1 MTADDLA
8 PNEWDELQELLDGLL
23 NHSLDASQHE
33 RLEQLLKSNASA
45 REQYLACIDLHYDL
59 LRIHSQ
65 VGDLPNNSGKI
76 LERLLS
82 QELELTGSE
91 AIGQRNEKSL
101 QTASVAML
109 VESAI
114 ASPWVRR
121 LCLAAALLLTVGG
134 IWAVSSLSP
143 RSQAEQSTRLSRPLA
158 VDVDSPIA
166 ALKNDGVIRPRESSG
181 VLLTQVAAAKLYGE
195 RLPALLS
202 NMTVGR
208 EYALTTG
215 IIELK
220 FPAGATAIIEA
231 PAVFVVAT
239 ESRLLMKTGA
249 CSVHAPEGAQG
260 FRVDTPLADIV
271 DLGTRFVVN
280 VSQSGETNV
289 QVVEGEADVY
299 PIQST
304 LPESAPELASN
315 PINLR
320 SGQANRVIAKGRVVA
335 ESSEFS
341 ASSYK
346 PSLPDR
352 VISFDAAEDSTGAVD
367 ELRSVT
373 VQRGGEPFTYGVE
386 QLIGAELIHFHS
398 DNAALMVT
406 SVELE
411 DPKAPDLTSL
421 PRSRYLD
428 SDRSLCSGLINP
440 GGQVKPLKSDP
451 IIFDPR
457 VPDQFG
463 TPGLGFRFRTPLVNS
478 VGPDLVLFELQMI
491 VNPEQGDGFH
501 VSPLRFT
508 DGLQSITIDAYNI
521 DLASPESKYLSPF
534 LLYRMGVVPRTLQEL
549 MSAEHFGGSVLPVRA
564 KVLAVAIDLSDLG
577 YPLEAEVEGLFL
589 QDNLAD
595 GDKFDPV
602 FIGGFPPLP

>member
-8 PNEWDELQELLDGLL
+8 RNESDELQELLDGLL

-33 RLEQLLKSNASA
+33 QLEQLLNANASA
-45 REQYLACIDLHYDL
+45 REQYLACVDLHYDL

-65 VGDLPNNSGKI
+65 VGDLPNESEQI

-82 QELELTGSE
+82 QEFESTYSE
-91 AIGQRNEKSL
+91 AMTLRNDHVS
-101 QTASVAML
+101 QTASDPVM
-109 VESAI
+109 VQSAV

-121 LCLAAALLLTVGG
+121 FCLAAALLFTVGG
-134 IWAVSSLSP
+134 LWALSSSSPGSQGKQSSRVSP
-143 RSQAEQSTRLSRPLA
+143 TLA
-158 VDVDSPIA
+158 VDVDNPIA
-166 ALKNDGVIRPRESSG
+166 APERDDAIGPSELSD
-181 VLLTQVAAAKLYGE
+181 VLLTQAASAKLYGE
-195 RLPALLS
+195 NLPSLLS
-202 NMTVGR
+202 NMTLGR
-208 EYALTTG
+208 EYALTAG

-239 ESRLLMKTGA
+239 ESRLLMKTGV

-271 DLGTRFVVN
+271 DLGTRFVVD

-289 QVVEGEADVY
+289 QVVEGEAEVY
-299 PIQST
+299 TNRSG
-304 LPESAPELASN
+304 LPEAEPHLTSA

-320 SGQANRVIAKGRVVA
+320 SGQANRVIAQGRVVS

-341 ASSYK
+341 VSSYK

-352 VISFDAAEDSTGAVD
+352 IISFDAVADSTGAVD

-373 VQRGGEPFTYGVE
+373 VQRGGTSFTYGVE
-386 QLIGAELIHFHS
+386 QLIGIELIHFHS
-398 DNAALMVT
+398 DNTAPMVT
-406 SVELE
+406 SVAVD
-411 DPKAPDLTSL
+411 DPQVPDATNL

-440 GGQVKPLKSDP
+440 GGQLKPLKSDP
-451 IIFDPR
+451 IIFDPLA
-457 VPDQFG
+457 PDKLG
-463 TPGLGFRFRTPLVNS
+463 TPGLGFRFQTPLVNS

-501 VSPLRFT
+501 VSPLRFAEE
-508 DGLQSITIDAYNI
+508 LQSITVDAYDI

-534 LLYRMGVVPRTLQEL
+534 LLYRMGAVPRTLEEVL
-549 MSAEHFGGSVLPVRA
+549 SLEHFGGSVLPVRA

-577 YPLEAEVEGLFL
+577 YPLGAEVEGLFL
-589 QDNLAD
+589 QDNFAD

-602 FIGGFPPLP
+602 FIGGFPTLP